1 MSRWAAADSTPVVGG
16 LSIHSFETA
25 RSWPAACYLC
35 YDMKFAAPARCSFFL
50 IKTLAVIATF
60 FALMCAPAPAAI
72 TNAILF
78 VTQVPIPNE
87 VNDGTVSN
95 VFVSVVSALGNH
107 LADTTHA
114 GRGGDLWIRYSSGTI
129 SNLTRLAGYGVGGSQ
144 DGAGIAV
151 RDPFVHWSGKKAIF
165 SMVVGA
171 PTGPGDTNQYLWQ
184 LYEIT
189 NFVTQG
195 STPTIAKVQN
205 QPTNYNNVMACYG
218 TDDRIIF
225 ACDRPR
231 DGSPQLYP
239 QLDEYNNVP
248 SNSGIWSLDP
258 ANGDLFQL
266 DHCPSGDFNPFVDS
280 FGRVI
285 FTRWDHLV
293 QDRNATDDRMS
304 RATNGTF
311 NYFNEAATNYDIT
324 YRPNESFPEPR
335 TYDAVLL
342 GLYGVQGNAINS
354 FFPWMQNEDGTG
366 LEILNHIGRHEML
379 AGFRG
384 SSFTNDNNLRQQFA
398 IGNRIIPGSNFLN
411 NFFQICEDPLHPG
424 TYFGVDGP
432 DFGTHASGQILT
444 LFGPPGTNG
453 EQMTISNIT
462 HVSTK
467 GPNASFGLY
476 RNPLPMANG
485 TLVASYTTGGN
496 ATDSNQGSAAF
507 PRSAFGGYRLMAL
520 TNNASG
526 VWFAASNLTTS
537 VTITNV
543 VSYWAGNTRVTHT
556 NNLWELQA
564 VEVVSNKV
572 PARLSSSVASVEAQ
586 VFAAEGVDIPVM
598 QAWLRSNN
606 LALLVSRNVTMRDR
620 ADREQ
625 PFNLRVPV
633 PGGAQTIG
641 TNTGKIYDIA
651 YIQFLQA
658 DQLRGLTFGTTNPVP
673 GRRVLAMPMH
683 DFAATNFNVP
693 VTNNLIGA
701 SRLGQDGSQATF
713 VPARRAMTHQTVDTN
728 GNHVVRERYWI
739 TYQPGEIRTCAVC
752 HGLNT
757 QNQIGG
763 ALPTNSPAALQDL
776 LRFWKSQTGYTK
788 ILSGTPSN
796 GVFAANLSGPTTRAT
811 VLEATTDFQAWT
823 PVATNA
829 SSTNGIFVLNDPGLT
844 NYPYRFY
851 RGKVP

>member
-1 MSRWAAADSTPVVGG
+1 MPALIRRSFLAVACAAA
-16 LSIHSFETA
+16 
-25 RSWPAACYLC
+25 LC
-35 YDMKFAAPARCSFFL
+35 VQPSR
-50 IKTLAVIATF
+50 
-60 FALMCAPAPAAI
+60 AAI

-78 VTQVPIPNE
+78 VTQVPIPSE

-114 GRGGDLWIRYSSGTI
+114 GRGGDLWIRYPSGAI
-129 SNLTRLAGYGVGGSQ
+129 SNLTRLAGYGVNGSQ

-151 RDPFVHWSGKKAIF
+151 RDPLVHWSGNKAIF

-171 PTGPGDTNQYLWQ
+171 PTGPGNTNQFFWQ

-189 NFVTQG
+189 NFVNQG
-195 STPTIAKVQN
+195 SVPTITKVQN
-205 QPTNYNNVMACYG
+205 QPTNYNNAMACYG
-218 TDDRIIF
+218 TDGRIIF
-225 ACDRPR
+225 TCDRPR

-239 QLDEYNNVP
+239 QLDEYNDVP
-248 SNSGIWSLDP
+248 SNTGLWSLSP
-258 ANGDLFQL
+258 TNGDLFQL

-285 FTRWDHLV
+285 FSRWDHLV
-293 QDRNATDDRMS
+293 QDRNATDDRMF

-311 NYFNEAATNYDIT
+311 NYFNEGTTNYDIT

-342 GLYGVQGNAINS
+342 GQYGVQGNAINS

-366 LEILNHIGRHEML
+366 LEILNHIGRHEL
-379 AGFRG
+379 LNGFRG
-384 SSFTNDNNLRQQFA
+384 SSFTNDNNLRQQFV
-398 IGNRIIPGSNFLN
+398 IGNRIIPGANYLN
-411 NFFQICEDPLHPG
+411 NFFQIREDPLHPG
-424 TYFGVDGP
+424 TYFGTDGP

-444 LFGPPGTNG
+444 LFGPPGTNA
-453 EQMTISNIT
+453 EQMSITNIT
-462 HVSTK
+462 HTATK
-467 GPNASFGLY
+467 NANASFGLY

-485 TLVASYTTGGN
+485 TLVAAWTANGT
-496 ATDSNQGSAAF
+496 ALDSNLGTAAF
-507 PRSAFGGYRLMAL
+507 PKSAYAYRLVAL
-520 TNNASG
+520 TNNASN
-526 VWFAASNLTTS
+526 VWFAATNLTSGFTN
-537 VTITNV
+537 TI
-543 VSYWAGNTRVTHT
+543 SYWAGNTHVTHT
-556 NNLWELQA
+556 NGLWELQP
-564 VEVVSNKV
+564 VEVVSNQV
-572 PARLSSSVASVEAQ
+572 PAQLSASVASIEAQ

-625 PFNLRVPV
+625 PFNLRVP
-633 PGGAQTIG
+633 GGVQTLG

-651 YIQFLQA
+651 YIQFLQG

-693 VTNNLIGA
+693 VTNGLIGA
-701 SRLGQDGSQATF
+701 TSLGKDGSQATF
-713 VPARRAMTHQTVDTN
+713 VPARRAMTHQIVDTN
-728 GNHVVRERYWI
+728 SNHVVRERYWI

-757 QNQIGG
+757 QNQAGG
-763 ALPTNSPAALQDL
+763 LLPTNSPAALQDL
-776 LRFWKSQTGYTK
+776 LRFWKSQVGYTK
-788 ILSGTPSN
+788 ILSAGPTN
-796 GVFAANLSGPTTRAT
+796 KTFTANISGPMTRPT
-811 VLEATTDFQAWT
+811 IFEATTDFQSWT

-829 SSTNGIFVLNDPGLT
+829 SSSNGLFLLSDPGTT
-844 NYPYRFY
+844 NFPYRFY
-851 RGKVP
+851 RSKVP

>member
-1 MSRWAAADSTPVVGG
+1 MNAELFRRGWLSRLKPLATAVVLTALAWTNAD
-16 LSIHSFETA
+16 
-25 RSWPAACYLC
+25 
-35 YDMKFAAPARCSFFL
+35 
-50 IKTLAVIATF
+50 
-60 FALMCAPAPAAI
+60 AAI
-72 TNAILF
+72 SNAILF

-107 LADTTHA
+107 LADPAHA
-114 GRGGDLWIRYSSGTI
+114 GRGGDLWVRYPSGAI
-129 SNLTRLAGYGVGGSQ
+129 SNLTRLAGYGVSGSQ
-144 DGAGIAV
+144 DNVGIAV
-151 RDPFVHWSGKKAIF
+151 RDPLMHWSGKKAIF
-165 SMVVGA
+165 SMVAGS
-171 PTGPGDTNQYLWQ
+171 PTNATDPTTFFWQ

-195 STPTIAKVQN
+195 SVPVITRVPG

-218 TDDRIIF
+218 TDERIIF

-231 DGSPQLYP
+231 DGSPHLYP
-239 QLDEYNNVP
+239 QLDEYNDVP
-248 SNSGIWSLDP
+248 SNTGLWSLNP
-258 ANGDLFQL
+258 TNADLFQL
-266 DHCPSGDFNPFVDS
+266 DHCPSGDFHPFVDS

-311 NYFNEAATNYDIT
+311 NYFNEAMTNYDLA

-335 TYDAVLL
+335 TYDTVLL
-342 GLYGVQGNAINS
+342 GQYQVQGNAINS

-366 LEILNHIGRHEML
+366 LEILNHIGRHEL
-379 AGFRG
+379 LPSFRG
-384 SSFTNDNNLRQQFA
+384 SSFTNDGNLIQQFA
-398 IGNRIIPGSNFLN
+398 LANRIIPGTNYLN
-411 NFFQICEDPLHPG
+411 NFFQIREDPLHPG
-424 TYFGVDGP
+424 TYFGTDGP
-432 DFGTHASGQILT
+432 DFGTHASGQILA

-453 EQMTISNIT
+453 EQMTITNIT
-462 HVSTK
+462 AVSTK
-467 GPNASFGLY
+467 GPNAAGLY

-485 TLVASYTTGGN
+485 TLVAAFTTGTAAADAN
-496 ATDSNQGSAAF
+496 VGSAAF
-507 PRSAFGGYRLMAL
+507 PKSAFNGYRLVAL
-520 TNNASG
+520 TNNAAGIWS
-526 VWFAASNLTTS
+526 AATNLTS
-537 VTITNV
+537 GFTNT
-543 VSYWAGNTRVTHT
+543 VSYWAGSTRVTHT
-556 NNLWELQA
+556 NGFWELQP
-564 VEVVSNKV
+564 VEVISNKV
-572 PARLSSSVASVEAQ
+572 PARQFSSVAAVEAA
-586 VFAAEGVDIPVM
+586 VFAAEGVEIPVM
-598 QAWLRSNN
+598 QNWLRSNN

-625 PFNLRVPV
+625 PFNLRIPV
-633 PGGAQTIG
+633 PGGAQTLG
-641 TNTGKIYDIA
+641 TNSGTIYDLA

-658 DQLRGLTFGTTNPVP
+658 DQLRGLTHGTTNPVP

-701 SRLGQDGSQATF
+701 TLLGKDGSQATF
-713 VPARRAMTHQTVDTN
+713 VPARRAMTHQTIQTN
-728 GNHVVRERYWI
+728 GLQAVRERYWI

-776 LRFWKSQTGYTK
+776 LRYWKSQTGYTK
-788 ILSGTPSN
+788 ILS
-796 GVFAANLSGPTTRAT
+796 AAPTNNTFTANISGPTTRAT
-811 VLEATTDFQAWT
+811 VLEASTDFQSWT

-829 SSTNGIFVLNDPGLT
+829 SSSNGIFLLNDPGMT

>member
-1 MSRWAAADSTPVVGG
+1 MTAKLFCQGLLSRLKPLAAALLLT
-16 LSIHSFETA
+16 LLA
-25 RSWPAACYLC
+25 RTNA
-35 YDMKFAAPARCSFFL
+35 D
-50 IKTLAVIATF
+50 
-60 FALMCAPAPAAI
+60 AAI

-78 VTQVPIPNE
+78 VTQVPIPTE

-114 GRGGDLWIRYSSGTI
+114 GRGGDLWIRYPSGAI
-129 SNLTRLAGYGVGGSQ
+129 SNLTRLAGYGVTGSQ
-144 DGAGIAV
+144 DGVGIAV

-165 SMVVGA
+165 SMVGGA
-171 PTGPGDTNQYLWQ
+171 PTGPGNTNRYFWQ

-195 STPTIAKVQN
+195 SLPTINKVPN

-231 DGSPQLYP
+231 DGSPHLYP
-239 QLDEYNNVP
+239 QLDEYNEVP
-248 SNSGIWSLDP
+248 SNTGLWSLNP
-258 ANGDLFQL
+258 TNADLFQL

-280 FGRVI
+280 FCRVI

-311 NYFNEAATNYDIT
+311 NYFNEATTNYDIS

-335 TYDAVLL
+335 TYDTALL
-342 GLYGVQGNAINS
+342 GQYKVQGNAINS
-354 FFPWMQNEDGTG
+354 FFPWMQNEDGTD

-379 AGFRG
+379 SGFRG
-384 SSFTNDNNLRQQFA
+384 SSFTNDPNLRQQFNIA
-398 IGNRIIPGSNFLN
+398 NRIIPGTNYLN
-411 NFFQICEDPLHPG
+411 NFFQIREDPLHPG
-424 TYFGVDGP
+424 TYFGTDGP

-444 LFGPPGTNG
+444 LFGPPGVNG
-453 EQMTISNIT
+453 EQMSITNIT
-462 HVSTK
+462 SVSTK
-467 GPNASFGLY
+467 GPNASGLY

-485 TLVASYTTGGN
+485 TLVASFTTGTA
-496 ATDSNQGSAAF
+496 ATDLNVGSTAF
-507 PRSAFGGYRLMAL
+507 PKSAFNGYRLVVL
-520 TNNASG
+520 TNNAAG
-526 VWFAASNLTTS
+526 IWFTASNLTTGI
-537 VTITNV
+537 TITNT

-564 VEVVSNKV
+564 VEVVGKNV
-572 PARLSSSVASVEAQ
+572 PTRLNSSIAAVEAQ

-606 LALLVSRNVTMRDR
+606 LALIVSRNVTMRDR

-633 PGGAQTIG
+633 PGGAIT
-641 TNTGKIYDIA
+641 TNNAGQLYDIA

-683 DFAATNFNVP
+683 DFAATNFNLP
-693 VTNNLIGA
+693 VTNGLIGA
-701 SRLGQDGSQATF
+701 TKLGQDGSQASF

-739 TYQPGEIRTCAVC
+739 TYQPGEIRTCVVC
-752 HGLNT
+752 HGLNA
-757 QNQIGG
+757 QNQSGG
-763 ALPTNSPAALQDL
+763 SLPTNPPAALQDL
-776 LRFWKSQTGYTK
+776 LRHWKSQTGFSR
-788 ILSGTPSN
+788 ILSAGPTN
-796 GVFAANLSGPTTRAT
+796 NTFTANISGPTTRPT
-811 VLEATTDFQAWT
+811 VFEATTDFQTWT
-823 PVATNA
+823 SVATNA
-829 SSTNGIFVLNDPGLT
+829 SSSNGLFLLSDPGTT
-844 NYPYRFY
+844 NFPYRFY
-851 RGKVP
+851 RSKVP

>member
-1 MSRWAAADSTPVVGG
+1 MHATSSPAKFFLVFVL
-16 LSIHSFETA
+16 LSIA
-25 RSWPAACYLC
+25 LPVKAAN
-35 YDMKFAAPARCSFFL
+35 P
-50 IKTLAVIATF
+50 V
-60 FALMCAPAPAAI
+60 I

-78 VTQVPIPNE
+78 VTQPPIPNE

-107 LADTTHA
+107 LADTKHA
-114 GRGGDLWIRYSSGTI
+114 GRGGDLWMRYPSGAI
-129 SNLTRLAGYGVGGSQ
+129 SNLTRLAGYGVNGSQ

-171 PTGPGDTNQYLWQ
+171 PASQGDTNQFFWQ

-195 STPTIAKVQN
+195 LTPLITKVQN
-205 QPTNYNNVMACYG
+205 QPTNYNNVMPCYG
-218 TDDRIIF
+218 TDERIIF

-231 DGSPQLYP
+231 DGSPHLYP
-239 QLDEYNNVP
+239 QLDEYNDIP
-248 SNSGIWSLDP
+248 SNTGLWSLSP
-258 ANGDLFQL
+258 TNGDLFLL

-311 NYFNEAATNYDIT
+311 NYFNEAATNYDLA
-324 YRPNESFPEPR
+324 YRPDESFPEPR
-335 TYDAVLL
+335 TYDTNLL
-342 GLYGVQGNAINS
+342 ALYKVQGNAMNS

-366 LEILNHIGRHEML
+366 LETLNHIGRHEML
-379 AGFRG
+379 NQFRG
-384 SSFTNDNNLRQQFA
+384 SSFTNDANLIQLFTLT
-398 IGNRIIPGSNFLN
+398 NRVIPGSNFLN
-411 NFFQICEDPLHPG
+411 NFFQIREDPLHPG
-424 TYFGVDGP
+424 TYFGTDGP

-453 EQMTISNIT
+453 EQMTITNIT
-462 HVSTK
+462 HISTK
-467 GPNASFGLY
+467 GPNTSFGLY

-485 TLVASYTTGGN
+485 TLVASWTASGTAVDANLGT
-496 ATDSNQGSAAF
+496 ATFPKSAYA
-507 PRSAFGGYRLMAL
+507 YHLVAL

-526 VWFAASNLTTS
+526 VWFAATNLTGGF
-537 VTITNV
+537 TNT
-543 VSYWAGNTRVTHT
+543 VSYWSGNTRVTHT
-556 NNLWELQA
+556 NGLWELQP

-572 PARLSSSVASVEAQ
+572 PAQLSSSVAAVEAQ
-586 VFAAEGVDIPVM
+586 VFTEEGVDVPVM
-598 QAWLRSNN
+598 QAWLRANN
-606 LALLVSRNVTMRDR
+606 LALIVSRNVTMRDR

-625 PFNLRVPV
+625 PFNLRVPL
-633 PGGAQTIG
+633 PNGAIT
-641 TNTGKIYDIA
+641 TNNNGKLYDIS

-658 DQLRGLTFGTTNPVP
+658 DQLRGLTYGTTNPVP
-673 GRRVLAMPMH
+673 GRRVLAVPMH
-683 DFAATNFNVP
+683 DFAATNNNVS
-693 VTNNLIGA
+693 VTNNLVGA
-701 SRLGQDGSQATF
+701 SQLGSDGSQATF
-713 VPARRAMTHQTVDTN
+713 VPARRALTHQSVDSG
-728 GNHVVRERYWI
+728 GNHVVRERYWL

-757 QNQIGG
+757 QNQAGG
-763 ALPTNSPAALQDL
+763 LVPTNAPTALRDL

-788 ILSGTPSN
+788 ILSSGPSN
-796 GVFAANLSGPTTRAT
+796 GVFAANISGPTTRPT
-811 VLEATTDFQAWT
+811 VLEATTDFQNWT
-823 PVATNA
+823 PVVTNL
-829 SSTNGIFVLNDPGLT
+829 SSTNGLFLLNDPGMT

>member
-1 MSRWAAADSTPVVGG
+1 MSAAIRRP
-16 LSIHSFETA
+16 L
-25 RSWPAACYLC
+25 L
-35 YDMKFAAPARCSFFL
+35 FAAFAIAALCSQS
-50 IKTLAVIATF
+50 AHAT
-60 FALMCAPAPAAI
+60 I

-78 VTQVPIPNE
+78 VTQAPIPDE

-107 LADTTHA
+107 LADTAHA
-114 GRGGDLWIRYSSGTI
+114 GRGGDLWIRYPGGALT
-129 SNLTRLAGYGVGGSQ
+129 NLTRAAGFGTNTIQ
-144 DGAGIAV
+144 HGIGIGV
-151 RDPFVHWSGKKAIF
+151 RDPFMHWSGKKAVF

-171 PTGPGDTNQYLWQ
+171 PADPGDTNQYSWQ

-195 STPTIAKVQN
+195 STPSITKVPN
-205 QPTNYNNVMACYG
+205 QPTHYNNVMPCYG
-218 TDDRIIF
+218 TDERVIF

-231 DGSPQLYP
+231 DGSAHLYP

-248 SNSGIWSLDP
+248 SNTGLWSLDP
-258 ANGDLFQL
+258 ATGDLFQL

-311 NYFNEAATNYDIT
+311 NYFDEAATNYDIT

-335 TYDAVLL
+335 SYDTELIT
-342 GLYGVQGNAINS
+342 LYKVQGNALNS

-366 LEILNHIGRHEML
+366 LEILNHVGRHEL
-379 AGFRG
+379 LGGFRG
-384 SSFTNDNNLRQQFA
+384 SSFTNDNNLVQQFSLA
-398 IGNRIIPGSNFLN
+398 NRIIPGTNFLN
-411 NFFQICEDPLHPG
+411 NFLHIREDPLHPG
-424 TYFGVDGP
+424 SYFGIDAP
-432 DFGTHASGQILT
+432 DFGTHSSGQILK

-453 EQMTISNIT
+453 EQMTLTHIT
-462 HVSTK
+462 PVAMK
-467 GPNASFGLY
+467 GPTPLGLY

-485 TLVASYTTGGN
+485 TLVAAYASGT
-496 ATDSNQGSAAF
+496 AAADSNLGSAAF
-507 PRSAFGGYRLMAL
+507 PKSAYWYRLVTL
-520 TNNASG
+520 TNTSSG
-526 VWFAASNLTTS
+526 IWTNESFLMPAF
-537 VTITNV
+537 TNV
-543 VSYWAGNTRVTHT
+543 VSYWSGNTLVTHT
-556 NNLWELQA
+556 NGLWALSP
-564 VEVVSNKV
+564 VEVVSNKI
-572 PARLSSSVASVEAQ
+572 PARLTAPVAPIEAQ
-586 VFAAEGVDIPVM
+586 VFAEEGVDLPVM
-598 QAWLRSNN
+598 QSWLRSNN
-606 LALLVSRNVTMRDR
+606 LALLVSRNVTARDR

-633 PGGAQTIG
+633 PNGAIT
-641 TNTGKIYDIA
+641 TNNSGKIYDIA

-693 VTNNLIGA
+693 VTNGLVGA
-701 SRLGQDGSQATF
+701 TQLGPDGSQATF
-713 VPARRAMTHQTVDTN
+713 VPARRAMSHQTVDPN

-752 HGLNT
+752 HGLNVAD
-757 QNQIGG
+757 QAGRP
-763 ALPTNSPAALQDL
+763 LPTNPPAALRDL
-776 LRFWKSQTGYTK
+776 LRHWKSQTGYTK

-796 GVFAANLSGPTTRAT
+796 GVFAANVSGPTTRAT
-811 VLEATTDFQAWT
+811 VLEATSDFQQWT
-823 PVATNA
+823 PVATNN
-829 SSTNGIFVLNDPGLT
+829 SSSNGIFLLSDPAMT
-844 NYPYRFY
+844 NHPYRFY
-851 RGKVP
+851 RGRVP

>member
-1 MSRWAAADSTPVVGG
+1 MNAPIRRILLIAVACAATAFYVPP
-16 LSIHSFETA
+16 A
-25 RSWPAACYLC
+25 RS
-35 YDMKFAAPARCSFFL
+35 
-50 IKTLAVIATF
+50 
-60 FALMCAPAPAAI
+60 AI

-78 VTQVPIPNE
+78 VTQAPVPNE

-114 GRGGDLWIRYSSGTI
+114 GRGGDLWVRYPSGAV
-129 SNLTRLAGYGVGGSQ
+129 SNLTRLAGFGISGSQ

-171 PTGPGDTNQYLWQ
+171 PTGPGGTNQYFWQ

-195 STPTIAKVQN
+195 SVPVITKVPN

-239 QLDEYNNVP
+239 QLDEYNDVP
-248 SNSGIWSLDP
+248 SNTGLWSLNP
-258 ANGDLFQL
+258 TNADLFQL
-266 DHCPSGDFNPFVDS
+266 DHCPSGDFHPFVDS

-311 NYFNEAATNYDIT
+311 NYFNEATTNYDIT

-335 TYDAVLL
+335 TYDTVLL
-342 GLYGVQGNAINS
+342 GIYKVQGNAINS

-379 AGFRG
+379 FSFRG
-384 SSFTNDNNLRQQFA
+384 SSFTNDLNLRQQFNIA
-398 IGNRIIPGSNFLN
+398 NRIIPGTNYLN
-411 NFFQICEDPLHPG
+411 NFFQIREDPLHPG
-424 TYFGVDGP
+424 TYFGTDGP
-432 DFGTHASGQILT
+432 DFGTHASGQILA

-453 EQMTISNIT
+453 EQMTITNIT
-462 HVSTK
+462 SVSTK
-467 GPNASFGLY
+467 GPNAAGLY

-485 TLVASYTTGGN
+485 TLLAAFTTGTASG
-496 ATDSNQGSAAF
+496 DSNVGSAAF
-507 PRSAFGGYRLMAL
+507 PKSAFNGYRIVAL

-526 VWFAASNLTTS
+526 VWFAASNLTTG
-537 VTITNV
+537 VTISNV
-543 VSYWAGNTRVTHT
+543 VSYWAGSTRVTHT
-556 NNLWELQA
+556 NNLWELQPI
-564 VEVVSNKV
+564 EVVSNKV
-572 PARLSSSVASVEAQ
+572 PAQVNSSVASVEAS

-606 LALLVSRNVTMRDR
+606 LALLISRNVTMRDR

-625 PFNLRVPV
+625 PFNLFVPV
-633 PGGAQTIG
+633 PNGAITTNNGGQL
-641 TNTGKIYDIA
+641 YDIA

-658 DQLRGLTFGTTNPVP
+658 DQLRGLTFGTTNPVS

-701 SRLGQDGSQATF
+701 TKLGTDGSQATF
-713 VPARRAMTHQTVDTN
+713 VPARRAMTHQTVGTN

-757 QNQIGG
+757 QNQAGG
-763 ALPTNSPAALQDL
+763 QLPTNSPAALQDL

-788 ILSGTPSN
+788 ILSGAPSN
-796 GVFAANLSGPTTRAT
+796 GAFAANISGPTTRAT
-811 VLEATTDFQAWT
+811 VLEGTTDFQTWT
-823 PVATNA
+823 PLATNA
-829 SSTNGIFVLNDPGLT
+829 SSTNGIFWLNDSGAT
-844 NYPYRFY
+844 NFPYRFY
-851 RGKVP
+851 RGYVP